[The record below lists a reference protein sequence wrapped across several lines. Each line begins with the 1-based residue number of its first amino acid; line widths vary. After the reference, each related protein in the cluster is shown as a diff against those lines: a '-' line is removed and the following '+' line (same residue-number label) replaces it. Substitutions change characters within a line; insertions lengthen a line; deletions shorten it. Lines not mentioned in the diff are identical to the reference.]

1 MIFLF
6 QKISFSSQKSKFFLS
21 YSSLKLLV
29 QFHFLKHLLPIS
41 YNSPP
46 PKKYE
51 KRKVMFDIVSLTA
64 LISFLQNIF
73 MCKQGRLGM
82 WIRSIIQH
90 TSVCWVHY
98 MSCRELDWWSY
109 SAFEWLLQFC
119 ENWESGCWV
128 FFGVWVRRY
137 LPMKLFQID

>member
-6 QKISFSSQKSKFFLS
+6 QKISFSSQKSKFFFHILHWNFLFNFIFWNTCS
-21 YSSLKLLV
+21 PSLTT
-29 QFHFLKHLLPIS
+29 P
-41 YNSPP
+41 PP